1 MALRPVSELGLM
13 DLTDLAEPGG
23 SKGKSA
29 SAKARSAPKRPQQS
43 AERKKAADPP
53 ARTPSPR
60 TRTKAAGRAARTGM
74 VVATWTLAGACGVV
88 LGRAAVRR

>member
-13 DLTDLAEPGG
+13 DLTDLAEPGK
-23 SKGKSA
+23 SKGKA
-29 SAKARSAPKRPQQS
+29 APAKGRPAPTKPQQS
-43 AERKKAADPP
+43 AKSKKAAEPP

-60 TRTKAAGRAARTGM
+60 ARTKGAGRAARTGM

>member
-13 DLTDLAEPGG
+13 DLTDLAEPGK
-23 SKGKSA
+23 SNGKA
-29 SAKARSAPKRPQQS
+29 APAKARSAPKKPQQS

-53 ARTPSPR
+53 ARTRSPR